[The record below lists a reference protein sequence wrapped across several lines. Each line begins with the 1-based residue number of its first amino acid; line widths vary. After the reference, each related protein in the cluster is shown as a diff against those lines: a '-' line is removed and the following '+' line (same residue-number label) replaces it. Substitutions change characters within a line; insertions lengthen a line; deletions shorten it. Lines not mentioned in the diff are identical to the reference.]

1 MKKTVAA
8 FVAGAAL
15 SGVAVPACAE
25 AFKNE
30 VSISG
35 SWEDI
40 SEPTEFEQT
49 TLFLRYGRFVSPQL
63 LGTAGLQHSR
73 FKGPGIEATSSG
85 LTVGAKYYITAPRA
99 QAISPFLDVSL
110 GVARTDNGT
119 EDSTDFTW
127 EFGGGVSWFFTE
139 ATSVDAALRLFHT
152 STDVETKGTR
162 FFLGITTR
170 F

>member
-1 MKKTVAA
+1 MKKTIAA

-15 SGVAVPACAE
+15 SSVALPACAQT
-25 AFKNE
+25 FTNE

-40 SEPTEFEQT
+40 REPTKFEQT
-49 TLFLRYGRFVSPQL
+49 TVVLRYGRFMSPQIV
-63 LGTAGLQHSR
+63 GTAGLQHSS
-73 FKGPGIEATSSG
+73 FKGSGIEATNTG
-85 LTVGAKYYITAPRA
+85 LTVGAKYYITVPRN
-99 QAISPFLDVSL
+99 QAISPFLDASV

-119 EDSTDFTW
+119 SDSTDFTW
-127 EFGGGVSWFFTE
+127 ELGGGISWFFTQ

-152 STDVETKGTR
+152 STEVETKGTR